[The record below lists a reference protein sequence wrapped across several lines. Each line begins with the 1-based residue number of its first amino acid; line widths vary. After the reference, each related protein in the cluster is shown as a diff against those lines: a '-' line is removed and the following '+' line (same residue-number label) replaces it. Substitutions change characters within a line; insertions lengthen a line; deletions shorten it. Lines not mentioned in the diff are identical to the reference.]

1 MELPL
6 ASATV
11 SDGRPE
17 RSEISPPDRF
27 PWILFASVVVLSAAY
42 ESLFVGFGINPMDEA
57 WPLYAAWG
65 LERGGELYRDVQW
78 VFPPGHLMAA
88 WIGRKLDPPGILVAR
103 MVYAAFA
110 VAAVASIFVLASRL
124 MSPRFAWLAA
134 ALVAVAA
141 PDSHLMHVIF
151 GYRYL
156 CFSVLALVLF
166 DDWLRTGDGRR
177 LFAAGL
183 LLGLSACF
191 RLEPAFAGALGIGA
205 GVVATAPDLRH
216 AIRNGLIAASGV
228 MLVMAPVALWLSIEV
243 GPAVLWR
250 ELVTRPATMLS
261 RQSLPF
267 PRLRLPSD
275 LSDRNGIRF
284 GFAAVQFRTIWFL
297 YAGYCVALVA
307 RWVGARREGRRYE
320 HGLLIAVVVWG
331 GSFFVRSATRSDLPH
346 LESVIPPVCL
356 LFAHGISV
364 LWRQMRQWMAT
375 ARSFARFE
383 WALIGVILVSW
394 IGLQA
399 TDMWL
404 PRARRGLHPIH
415 ATGAAVHVHTENQ
428 ADLIDDVV
436 SRLRALA
443 PEATILDLTASPLLY
458 LLSERPGP
466 GRFDIVMPGTFL
478 THDEELEFLNQVVA
492 SPPAAIIWPKKPFD
506 NFEERSLLVT
516 APRLSRWILG
526 HYRRDGMVRRWSIL
540 LPDREKV
547 SAPDTASTGRRSG
560 P

>member
-1 MELPL
+1 M
-6 ASATV
+6 ASATP

-17 RSEISPPDRF
+17 RSELSPPERF
-27 PWILFASVVVLSAAY
+27 PWIFFASVVVLSAAY
-42 ESLFVGFGINPMDEA
+42 ESLFVGYGINPLDEA

-88 WIGRKLDPPGILVAR
+88 WIGRKLDPPGILIAR

-166 DDWLRTGDGRR
+166 DDWLRTDDRRR

-205 GVVATAPDLRH
+205 GLVATAPDLRR
-216 AIRNGLIAASGV
+216 AIQNGLIVASGV

-250 ELVTRPATMLS
+250 EVVTRPATMLS

-267 PRLRLPSD
+267 PRLLVPED
-275 LSDRNGIRF
+275 LSDRHALRNW
-284 GFAAVQFRTIWFL
+284 FAAMQFRTIWFL

-307 RWVGARREGRRYE
+307 RWIGARREGRRCE
-320 HGLLIAVVVWG
+320 HGLLIAVVIWG

-356 LFAHGISV
+356 LFTYGIYV
-364 LWRQMRQWMAT
+364 LWRKTRQWIA
-375 ARSFARFE
+375 APRFLAGFE
-383 WALIGVILVSW
+383 WALITVLLLSW
-394 IGLQA
+394 GGLQA

-404 PRARRGLHPIH
+404 PRERRGLHLIH

-436 SRLRALA
+436 SRLRALT
-443 PEATILDLTASPLLY
+443 PGATILDLTASPLLY
-458 LLSERPGP
+458 LLSEHPGP

-478 THDEELEFLNQVVA
+478 THDEELEFLHQVVA
-492 SPPAAIIWPKKPFD
+492 SPPAAIVWPRRPFD

-526 HYRRDGMVRRWSIL
+526 HYRRAGMVRRWSIL
-540 LPDREKV
+540 LPDRENA
-547 SAPDTASTGRRSG
+547 SAADAASTGQRSE